1 MWNFCARFSDVISPE
16 TSGSVPKCRLF
27 SQATFI
33 IALLEYN
40 FSFACI
46 LLQLIF
52 EGTRGD
58 NAQGDIALDDVKLV
72 EGPC

>member
-1 MWNFCARFSDVISPE
+1 MSAVFSGFFYYRSFRI
-16 TSGSVPKCRLF
+16 
-27 SQATFI
+27 
-33 IALLEYN
+33 Y